1 MRRRVAALLVPVV
14 ALVAVIASGTWLVA
28 QGRDAGWS
36 SSASGGTAGWQGWSG
51 MMGSASTLGG
61 MMGGPGWLD
70 GESEPV
76 NDLAEAREQAGRFAD
91 AIADDLRV
99 GEVMRFENHYYAELE
114 DSEGANVT
122 EVLVDPRTGGVR
134 TEFGPAMM
142 WNTGLGISSGASRS
156 PQLSADQAR
165 GAAERELPAGM
176 TLGPAEAFPGYYTMH
191 TLRDGQIQG
200 MLSVHAV
207 TGDVWDHTWHGRF
220 VEMSEP
226 E

>member
-1 MRRRVAALLVPVV
+1 MRRRIAGLLVPVV
-14 ALVAVIASGTWLVA
+14 ALVGVIASGTWLVT
-28 QGRDAGWS
+28 QERDAGWW
-36 SSASGGTAGWQGWSG
+36 SSASEGTAGSQGWGG

-70 GESEPV
+70 GESGPV
-76 NDLAEAREQAGRFAD
+76 NGLAEAREQAERFAD
-91 AIADDLRV
+91 AITDELLV
-99 GEVMRFENHYYAELE
+99 GEVMRFENHYYAELK

-134 TEFGPAMM
+134 TEFGPATM
-142 WNTGLGISSGASRS
+142 WNTGLGMSSGASRS
-156 PQLSADQAR
+156 PQLTTDQAR
-165 GAAERELPAGM
+165 GAAERELPEGM

-207 TGDVWDHTWHGRF
+207 TGDVWYHAWHGRF